1 LITDTSFI
9 IDLIRN
15 KQFAIDK
22 VIELKK
28 KNIPLYIT
36 AITVFELM
44 QGNKDIANADKMKKL
59 EELFD
64 TLGIYSFDIQSAK
77 ISGKILREL
86 IDEGMIIESED
97 AMIAG
102 IAIKNSQSLL
112 TRNVKH
118 FQRIKGLTVETY

>member
-1 LITDTSFI
+1 MITDTSFI